1 MKFTKL
7 LPNSCNFRDLIDNNR
22 VYVDKTALICQIAK
36 DEKGPYFIS
45 RPRRF
50 GKSTLINTFHEL
62 FAHGTERFKGLEI
75 EPLWKDKTYKVIH
88 LDFSTF
94 REVPSNSSFNK
105 EFMDAFKLSLEEAGI
120 EPTKENIDSPANLL
134 KKTLDTESEV
144 VLLVDEYDA
153 PLTAVLNDSN
163 EFEDRRKILSNF
175 YMTVKSFQVKFRFIF
190 ITGVTYYAHTSIF
203 SAFNNLTD
211 LTLDSD
217 YGELLGYTSEEL
229 EKYFSEYIDNAVVT
243 LNKKFPTER
252 YTHEKV
258 VEELKRN
265 YDGYSFDE
273 DCMHHV
279 YNPWSILNF
288 LKSPHRGFIPYWVV
302 SGGSTPTF
310 LVNYLKQGL
319 EKYNADELQSLLQID
334 STVNKVI
341 SKLYPTIDNI
351 AKIDLFAILYQAGY
365 FCIKGVNRKILQIG
379 IPNLEVKRAYSEI
392 MLRLLTNNNDVQE
405 KFTTSLYD
413 VLCENKLDKLKDIFN
428 CFINE
433 LSYETVK
440 NFNEACFRDVLKL
453 AMLTFNVTAATEVMG
468 ACGRAD
474 ITAEAGDYLYVFELK
489 VTDNSKDIATKL
501 SEAKEQIIK
510 NKYARRLTDKIV
522 VPLALVLENN
532 SKSRD
537 KSDTPV
543 CEIVAL
549 EKFYKT
555 KNGELVFTVFLKM
568 D

>member
-105 EFMDAFKLSLEEAGI
+105 EFMDAFKLSLEESGI

-175 YMTVKSFQVKFRFIF
+175 YLTVKSCDGKFRFIF
-190 ITGVTYYAHTSIF
+190 ITGVTYYSHTSIF
-203 SAFNNLTD
+203 SAFNNLKD
-211 LTLDSD
+211 LTLDLR
-217 YGELLGYTSEEL
+217 YGALLGYTSEEL
-229 EKYFSEYIDNAVVT
+229 ELYFGEYIDNAVEV
-243 LNKKFPTER
+243 LNKKYHTER
-252 YTHEKV
+252 YTHDLV
-258 VEELKRN
+258 VSELKRN

-273 DCMHHV
+273 EGLNHV
-279 YNPWSILNF
+279 YNPWSIVNF
-288 LKSPHRGFIPYWVV
+288 FDAPVRGFIPYWVV

-319 EKYNADELQSLLQID
+319 EKYNTDDLQSLLNID
-334 STVNKVI
+334 STVN
-341 SKLYPTIDNI
+341 SAAEYLYP
-351 AKIDLFAILYQAGY
+351 KIENMANLDLFAILYQAGY
-365 FCIKGVNRKILQIG
+365 FCIKAVVDDIFKVG
-379 IPNLEVKRAYSEI
+379 IPNLEVKKAYSNIVLNE
-392 MLRLLTNNNDVQE
+392 LTKTKEAKLKYVE
-405 KFTTSLYD
+405 PFKE
-413 VLCENKLDKLKDIFN
+413 VLASGNLDKIKELFN
-428 CFINE
+428 TFINE
-433 LSYETVK
+433 FSYETVK

-453 AMLTFNVTAATEVMG
+453 AMLTFNVSASTEVMG

-474 ITAEAGDYLYVFELK
+474 ITAEAGKYLYVFELK

-501 SEAKEQIIK
+501 NEAKAQIIK
-510 NKYARRLTDKIV
+510 NKYARRLTDKTVIPV
-522 VPLALVLENN
+522 ALVLENN
-532 SKSRD
+532 SKSRE
-537 KSDTPV
+537 KTDTPV

-549 EKFYKT
+549 EK
-555 KNGELVFTVFLKM
+555 V
-568 D
+568 

>member
-175 YMTVKSFQVKFRFIF
+175 YLTVKSCDGKFRFIF
-190 ITGVTYYAHTSIF
+190 ITGVTYYSHTSIF
-203 SAFNNLTD
+203 SAFNNLKD
-211 LTLDSD
+211 LTLDLR
-217 YGELLGYTSEEL
+217 YGALLGYTSEEL
-229 EKYFSEYIDNAVVT
+229 ELYFGEYIDNAVEV
-243 LNKKFPTER
+243 LNKKYHTER
-252 YTHEKV
+252 YTHDLV
-258 VEELKRN
+258 VSELKRN

-273 DCMHHV
+273 EALNHV
-279 YNPWSILNF
+279 YNPWSIVNF
-288 LKSPHRGFIPYWVV
+288 FDAPVRGFIPYWVV

-319 EKYNADELQSLLQID
+319 EKYNTDDLQSLLNID
-334 STVNKVI
+334 STVN
-341 SKLYPTIDNI
+341 SAAEYLYP
-351 AKIDLFAILYQAGY
+351 KIENMANLDLFDILYQAGY
-365 FCIKGVNRKILQIG
+365 FCIKAVVDDIFKVG
-379 IPNLEVKRAYSEI
+379 IPNLEVKKAYSNIVLNE
-392 MLRLLTNNNDVQE
+392 LTKTKEAKLKYVE
-405 KFTTSLYD
+405 PFKE
-413 VLCENKLDKLKDIFN
+413 VLASGNLDKIKELFN
-428 CFINE
+428 TFINE
-433 LSYETVK
+433 FSYETVK

-453 AMLTFNVTAATEVMG
+453 AMLTFNVSASTEVMG

-489 VTDNSKDIATKL
+489 VTDNSKDIDTKL

-510 NKYARRLTDKIV
+510 NKYARRLTDKTVIPV
-522 VPLALVLENN
+522 ALVLENN
-532 SKSRD
+532 SKSRE
-537 KSDTPV
+537 KSDTQV

-549 EKFYKT
+549 EK
-555 KNGELVFTVFLKM
+555 V
-568 D
+568 

>member
-1 MKFTKL
+1 MKFTKQ
-7 LPNSCNFRDLIDNNR
+7 LPDTTDFGELIDNNCI
-22 VYVDKTALICQIAK
+22 YVDKTAIINQFASK
-36 DEKGPYFIS
+36 KGPFFIS

-50 GKSTLINTFHEL
+50 GKSTLINTLHEL
-62 FAHGTERFKGLEI
+62 FSHGLEKFKGLKI
-75 EPLWKDKTYKVIH
+75 EPLWKDKTYKVLH
-88 LDFSTF
+88 LDFSSYNF
-94 REVPSNSSFNK
+94 LSEINFNDYFYEDLK
-105 EFMDAFKLSLEEAGI
+105 QEFLSIGL
-120 EPTKENIDSPANLL
+120 KVNDS
-134 KKTLDTESEV
+134 TLDTKIPALLFDNVLKNNPSDQKI
-144 VLLVDEYDA
+144 VLLIDEYDT
-153 PLTAVLNDSN
+153 PLSAVLNN
-163 EFEDRRKILSNF
+163 EKEFIARRDILYSF
-175 YMTVKSFQVKFRFIF
+175 YSKLKQYQGRFRFIF
-190 ITGVTYYAHTSIF
+190 ITGVTYYSHTSIF
-203 SAFNNLTD
+203 SAFNHLTD

-217 YGELLGYTSEEL
+217 YGALLGYTSDEL
-229 EKYFSEYIDNAVVT
+229 ESYFSEYIDNAVET
-243 LNKKFPTER
+243 LNRKFPTER

-334 STVNKVI
+334 STVNKVS

-501 SEAKEQIIK
+501 TEAKEQIIK
-510 NKYARRLTDKIV
+510 NKYTRRLTDKTVIPV
-522 VPLALVLENN
+522 ALVLENN
-532 SKSRD
+532 SKSRE
-537 KSDTPV
+537 KTDTPV

-549 EKFYKT
+549 EK
-555 KNGELVFTVFLKM
+555 V
-568 D
+568 

>member
-120 EPTKENIDSPANLL
+120 EPTKENIDSPAKLL

-153 PLTAVLNDSN
+153 PLTAVLNVSN

-175 YMTVKSFQVKFRFIF
+175 YLTVKSSDGKFRFIF
-190 ITGVTYYAHTSIF
+190 ITGVTYYLHTSIF
-203 SAFNNLTD
+203 SAFNNLKD
-211 LTLDSD
+211 LTLDLR
-217 YGELLGYTSEEL
+217 YGALLGYTSEEL
-229 EKYFSEYIDNAVVT
+229 EKYFSEYIDNAVET
-243 LNKKFPTER
+243 LNRKFPTER

-334 STVNKVI
+334 STVNKVS

-365 FCIKGVNRKILQIG
+365 FCIKGENRKILQIG

-413 VLCENKLDKLKDIFN
+413 VLCENNLDKLKDIFN

-440 NFNEACFRDVLKL
+440 KFNEACFRDVLKL
-453 AMLTFNVTAATEVMG
+453 AMLTFNVSASTEVMG

-510 NKYARRLTDKIV
+510 NKYARRLTDKTVIPV
-522 VPLALVLENN
+522 ALVLENN
-532 SKSRD
+532 SKSRE
-537 KSDTPV
+537 KTDTPV

-549 EKFYKT
+549 EK
-555 KNGELVFTVFLKM
+555 V
-568 D
+568 

>member
-1 MKFTKL
+1 MEFTKQ
-7 LPNSCNFRDLIDNNR
+7 LPDTTDFGELIDNNCI
-22 VYVDKTALICQIAK
+22 YVDKTAIINQFASK
-36 DEKGPYFIS
+36 KGPFFIS

-50 GKSTLINTFHEL
+50 GKSTLINTLHEL
-62 FAHGTERFKGLEI
+62 FAHGIEKFKGLEI
-75 EPLWKDKTYKVIH
+75 EPLWKDKTYKVLH
-88 LDFSTF
+88 LDFSLFKET
-94 REVPSNSSFNK
+94 PSNGSFNK
-105 EFMDAFKLSLEEAGI
+105 DFMDSLRFSLQRAGI
-120 EPTKENIDSPANLL
+120 EPTKEKVDFPAKLL
-134 KKTLDTESEV
+134 EKSIENEDEKAV

-163 EFEDRRKILSNF
+163 EFEDRRKILFNF

-217 YGELLGYTSEEL
+217 YGALLGYTSEEL

-288 LKSPHRGFIPYWVV
+288 LKSPHRGFIPYWVS

-310 LVNYLKQGL
+310 LVNYLKQKL
-319 EKYNADELQSLLQID
+319 KKYNADELQSLLGID
-334 STVNKVI
+334 STVNKDTD
-341 SKLYPTIDNI
+341 SLYPSIENI
-351 AKIDLFAILYQAGY
+351 SNIDLFAILYQAGY
-365 FCIKGVNRKILQIG
+365 FCIKSAFDGYFKVG
-379 IPNLEVKRAYSEI
+379 IPNLEVKKAYSNLVLNQLTKSQDSK
-392 MLRLLTNNNDVQE
+392 LRFIE
-405 KFTTSLYD
+405 PFKE
-413 VLCENKLDKLKDIFN
+413 VLASGNLDRIKELFN
-428 CFINE
+428 TLINE
-433 LSYETVK
+433 FSYETVK
-440 NFNEACFRDVLKL
+440 KFNEACFRDVLKL
-453 AMLTFNVTAATEVMG
+453 AMLTFNVSASTEVMG
-468 ACGRAD
+468 SCGRAD
-474 ITAEAGDYLYVFELK
+474 ITAEAGKYLYVFELK

-510 NKYARRLTDKIV
+510 NKYARRLTDKTV
-522 VPLALVLENN
+522 VPVALVLENN

-549 EKFYKT
+549 EKVE
-555 KNGELVFTVFLKM
+555 G
-568 D
+568 

>member
-217 YGELLGYTSEEL
+217 YGALLGYTSEEL
-229 EKYFSEYIDNAVVT
+229 EKYFSEYIDNAVET
-243 LNKKFPTER
+243 LNRKFPTER

-501 SEAKEQIIK
+501 TEAKEQIIK
-510 NKYARRLTDKIV
+510 NKYARRLTDKTVIPV
-522 VPLALVLENN
+522 ALVLENN
-532 SKSRD
+532 SKSRE
-537 KSDTPV
+537 KTDTPV

-549 EKFYKT
+549 EK
-555 KNGELVFTVFLKM
+555 V
-568 D
+568 

>member
-105 EFMDAFKLSLEEAGI
+105 EFVDAFKLSLEEAGI

-217 YGELLGYTSEEL
+217 YGALLGYTSEEL

-334 STVNKVI
+334 STVDKVS

-351 AKIDLFAILYQAGY
+351 AKNDLFAILYQAGY

-453 AMLTFNVTAATEVMG
+453 AMLTFNVSASTEVMG
-468 ACGRAD
+468 SCGRAD

-501 SEAKEQIIK
+501 SEAKDQIIK
-510 NKYARRLTDKIV
+510 NKYARRLTDKTVIPV
-522 VPLALVLENN
+522 ALVLENN
-532 SKSRD
+532 SKSRE
-537 KSDTPV
+537 KTDTPV

-549 EKFYKT
+549 EK
-555 KNGELVFTVFLKM
+555 V
-568 D
+568 

>member
-105 EFMDAFKLSLEEAGI
+105 EFMDAFKLSLEEASI

-217 YGELLGYTSEEL
+217 YGALLGYTSEEL
-229 EKYFSEYIDNAVVT
+229 EKYFSEYIDNAVMT

-334 STVNKVI
+334 STVNKVS

-365 FCIKGVNRKILQIG
+365 FCIKGVNRKIFQIG
-379 IPNLEVKRAYSEI
+379 IPNLEVKQAYSEI

-413 VLCENKLDKLKDIFN
+413 ILCENNLDKLKNIFN
-428 CFINE
+428 SFINE

-501 SEAKEQIIK
+501 NDAKAQIIK
-510 NKYARRLTDKIV
+510 NKYARRLTDKTV
-522 VPLALVLENN
+522 VPVALVLENN

-549 EKFYKT
+549 EK
-555 KNGELVFTVFLKM
+555 V
-568 D
+568 

>member
-7 LPNSCNFRDLIDNNR
+7 LPNSCDFRDLIDNNR
-22 VYVDKTALICQIAK
+22 IYVDKTALICQIAK

-50 GKSTLINTFHEL
+50 GKSTLINTLHEL
-62 FAHGTERFKGLEI
+62 FAHGTEKFKGLEI
-75 EPLWKDKTYKVIH
+75 EPLWHDKTYKVLH
-88 LDFSTF
+88 LDFSSYNF
-94 REVPSNSSFNK
+94 LSEINFCDYFYEDLKQKFIELGFSVNDSNLSLKAPGLLVDN
-105 EFMDAFKLSLEEAGI
+105 AFKNNHSGEEI
-120 EPTKENIDSPANLL
+120 
-134 KKTLDTESEV
+134 
-144 VLLVDEYDA
+144 VLLVDEYDT
-153 PLTAVLNDSN
+153 PLSAVLNN
-163 EFEDRRKILSNF
+163 EKEFIARRDILHSF
-175 YMTVKSFQVKFRFIF
+175 YSKVKEYQGRFRFIF
-190 ITGVTYYAHTSIF
+190 ITGVTYYSHTSIF
-203 SAFNNLTD
+203 SAFNNLKD
-211 LTLDSD
+211 LTLDLR
-217 YGELLGYTSEEL
+217 YGALLGYTSEEL

-334 STVNKVI
+334 STVDKVS

-440 NFNEACFRDVLKL
+440 KFNEACFRDVLKL
-453 AMLTFNVTAATEVMG
+453 AMLTFNVSASTEVMG
-468 ACGRAD
+468 SCGRAD

-501 SEAKEQIIK
+501 NEAKAQIIK
-510 NKYARRLTDKIV
+510 NKYARRLTDKTVIPV
-522 VPLALVLENN
+522 ALVLENN

-549 EKFYKT
+549 EK
-555 KNGELVFTVFLKM
+555 VSV

>member
-175 YMTVKSFQVKFRFIF
+175 YLTVKSCDGKFRFIF
-190 ITGVTYYAHTSIF
+190 ITGVTYYSHTSIF
-203 SAFNNLTD
+203 SAFNNLKD
-211 LTLDSD
+211 LTLDLR
-217 YGELLGYTSEEL
+217 YGALLGYTSEEL
-229 EKYFSEYIDNAVVT
+229 ELYFGEYIDNAVEV
-243 LNKKFPTER
+243 LNKKYHTER
-252 YTHEKV
+252 YTHDLV
-258 VEELKRN
+258 VSELKRN

-273 DCMHHV
+273 EALNHV
-279 YNPWSILNF
+279 YNPWSIVNF
-288 LKSPHRGFIPYWVV
+288 FDAPVRGFIPYWVV

-319 EKYNADELQSLLQID
+319 EKYNTDDLQSLLNID
-334 STVNKVI
+334 STVN
-341 SKLYPTIDNI
+341 SAAEYLYP
-351 AKIDLFAILYQAGY
+351 KIENMANLDLFAILYQAGY
-365 FCIKGVNRKILQIG
+365 FCIKAVVDDIFKVG
-379 IPNLEVKRAYSEI
+379 IPNLEVKKAYSNIVLNE
-392 MLRLLTNNNDVQE
+392 LTKTKEAKLKYVE
-405 KFTTSLYD
+405 PFKE
-413 VLCENKLDKLKDIFN
+413 VLASGNLDKIKELFN
-428 CFINE
+428 TFINE
-433 LSYETVK
+433 FSYETVK

-510 NKYARRLTDKIV
+510 NKYARRLTDKTV
-522 VPLALVLENN
+522 VPVALVLENN

-549 EKFYKT
+549 EK
-555 KNGELVFTVFLKM
+555 V
-568 D
+568 

>member
-120 EPTKENIDSPANLL
+120 EPTKENIDSPAKLL

-153 PLTAVLNDSN
+153 PLTAVLNVSN

-175 YMTVKSFQVKFRFIF
+175 YLTVKSCDGKFRFIF
-190 ITGVTYYAHTSIF
+190 ITGVTYYLHTSIF
-203 SAFNNLTD
+203 SAFNNLKD
-211 LTLDSD
+211 LTLDLR
-217 YGELLGYTSEEL
+217 YGALLGYTSEEL
-229 EKYFSEYIDNAVVT
+229 ELYFGEYIDNAVEV
-243 LNKKFPTER
+243 LNKKYHTER
-252 YTHEKV
+252 YTHDV
-258 VEELKRN
+258 VVSELKRN

-273 DCMHHV
+273 EALNHV
-279 YNPWSILNF
+279 YNPWSIVNF
-288 LKSPHRGFIPYWVV
+288 FDAPVRGFIPYWVS
-302 SGGSTPTF
+302 SGGATPTF

-319 EKYNADELQSLLQID
+319 KKYNVDELQSLLSID
-334 STVNKVI
+334 STVNKVS

-365 FCIKGVNRKILQIG
+365 FCIKGENRKILQIG

-474 ITAEAGDYLYVFELK
+474 ITAEASDYLYVFELK

-510 NKYARRLTDKIV
+510 NKYARRLTDKTVIPV
-522 VPLALVLENN
+522 ALVLENN
-532 SKSRD
+532 SKSRE
-537 KSDTPV
+537 KTDTPV

-549 EKFYKT
+549 EK
-555 KNGELVFTVFLKM
+555 V
-568 D
+568 

>member
-1 MKFTKL
+1 MEFTKL
-7 LPNSCNFRDLIDNNR
+7 LPDTTDFRELIDNNCI
-22 VYVDKTALICQIAK
+22 YVDKTAEISQFAVK
-36 DEKGPYFIS
+36 KGPFFIS

-50 GKSTLINTFHEL
+50 VKSTLINTLHEL
-62 FAHGTERFKGLEI
+62 FAHGIEKFKGLEI
-75 EPLWKDKTYKVIH
+75 EPLWDDKTYKVVH
-88 LDFSTF
+88 LDFSKF
-94 REVPSNSSFNK
+94 KDVPSISSFNK
-105 EFMDAFKLSLEEAGI
+105 DFMDSLRFALERVGI
-120 EPTKENIDSPANLL
+120 EPTKENVDFPSILL
-134 KKTLDTESEV
+134 EKSIENEDEV

-163 EFEDRRKILSNF
+163 EFEDRRKILSSF
-175 YMTVKSFQVKFRFIF
+175 YLTVKSIQGKFRFIF

-203 SAFNNLTD
+203 SAFNNLKD
-211 LTLDSD
+211 LTLDLR
-217 YGELLGYTSEEL
+217 YGALLGYTSEEL
-229 EKYFSEYIDNAVVT
+229 EKYFSEYIDNAVET
-243 LNKKFPTER
+243 LNRKFPTER

-334 STVNKVI
+334 STVNKVS

-405 KFTTSLYD
+405 KFTTSLYN

-453 AMLTFNVTAATEVMG
+453 AMLTFNVTASTEVMG
-468 ACGRAD
+468 ACGRAY

-489 VTDNSKDIATKL
+489 VTDNSKDIGTKL
-501 SEAKEQIIK
+501 TEAKEQIIK
-510 NKYARRLTDKIV
+510 NKYARRLTDKTV
-522 VPLALVLENN
+522 VPVALVLENN
-532 SKSRD
+532 SKS
-537 KSDTPV
+537 KEKTDTPV

-549 EKFYKT
+549 EK
-555 KNGELVFTVFLKM
+555 V
-568 D
+568 

>member
-217 YGELLGYTSEEL
+217 YGALLGYTSEEL

-334 STVNKVI
+334 STVNKVS

-365 FCIKGVNRKILQIG
+365 FCIKGENRKILQIG

-440 NFNEACFRDVLKL
+440 KFNEACFRDVLKL
-453 AMLTFNVTAATEVMG
+453 AMLTFNVSASTDVMG

-510 NKYARRLTDKIV
+510 NKYARRLTDKNVIPV
-522 VPLALVLENN
+522 ALVLENN
-532 SKSRD
+532 SKSRE
-537 KSDTPV
+537 KTDTPV

-549 EKFYKT
+549 EMVY
-555 KNGELVFTVFLKM
+555 V

>member
-75 EPLWKDKTYKVIH
+75 ELLWKDKTYKVIH

-175 YMTVKSFQVKFRFIF
+175 YLTVKSCGGKFRFIF
-190 ITGVTYYAHTSIF
+190 ITGVTYYSHTSIF
-203 SAFNNLTD
+203 TAFNNLKD
-211 LTLDSD
+211 LTLDLR
-217 YGELLGYTSEEL
+217 YGALLGYTSEEL
-229 EKYFSEYIDNAVVT
+229 ELYFGEYIDNAVEV
-243 LNKKFPTER
+243 LNKKYHTER
-252 YTHEKV
+252 YTHDLV
-258 VEELKRN
+258 VSELKRN

-273 DCMHHV
+273 EALNHV
-279 YNPWSILNF
+279 YNPWSIVNF
-288 LKSPHRGFIPYWVV
+288 FDAPVRGFIPYWVV

-319 EKYNADELQSLLQID
+319 EKYNTDDLQSLLNID
-334 STVNKVI
+334 STVN
-341 SKLYPTIDNI
+341 SAAEYLYP
-351 AKIDLFAILYQAGY
+351 KIENMANLDLFAILYQAGY
-365 FCIKGVNRKILQIG
+365 FCIKAVVDDIFKVG
-379 IPNLEVKRAYSEI
+379 IPNLEVKKAYSNIVLNE
-392 MLRLLTNNNDVQE
+392 LTKTKEAKLKYVE
-405 KFTTSLYD
+405 PFKE
-413 VLCENKLDKLKDIFN
+413 VLASGNLDKIKELFN
-428 CFINE
+428 TFINE
-433 LSYETVK
+433 FSYETVK
-440 NFNEACFRDVLKL
+440 KFNEACFRDVLKL
-453 AMLTFNVTAATEVMG
+453 AMLTFNVSASTEVMG

-474 ITAEAGDYLYVFELK
+474 ITAEASDYLYVFELN
-489 VTDNSKDIATKL
+489 VTDNSKDIDTKL
-501 SEAKEQIIK
+501 TEAKEQIIK
-510 NKYARRLTDKIV
+510 NKYARRLTDKTVIHVAIV
-522 VPLALVLENN
+522 VKNN
-532 SKSRD
+532 SESRE
-537 KSDTPV
+537 KSDTQV

-549 EKFYKT
+549 EK
-555 KNGELVFTVFLKM
+555 V
-568 D
+568 

>member
-175 YMTVKSFQVKFRFIF
+175 YLTVKSCDGKFRFIF
-190 ITGVTYYAHTSIF
+190 ITGVTYYSHTSIF
-203 SAFNNLTD
+203 SAFNNLKD
-211 LTLDSD
+211 LTLDLR
-217 YGELLGYTSEEL
+217 YGALLGYTSEEL
-229 EKYFSEYIDNAVVT
+229 ELYFGEYIDNAVEV
-243 LNKKFPTER
+243 LNKKYHTER
-252 YTHEKV
+252 YTHDLV
-258 VEELKRN
+258 VSELKRN

-273 DCMHHV
+273 EALNHV
-279 YNPWSILNF
+279 YNPWSIVNF
-288 LKSPHRGFIPYWVV
+288 FDAPVRGFIPYWVV

-319 EKYNADELQSLLQID
+319 EKYNTDDLQSLLNID
-334 STVNKVI
+334 STVN
-341 SKLYPTIDNI
+341 SAAEYLYP
-351 AKIDLFAILYQAGY
+351 KIENMANLDLFAILYQAGY
-365 FCIKGVNRKILQIG
+365 FCIKAVVDDIFKVG
-379 IPNLEVKRAYSEI
+379 IPNLEVKKAYSNIVLNE
-392 MLRLLTNNNDVQE
+392 LTKTKEAKLKYVE
-405 KFTTSLYD
+405 PFKD
-413 VLCENKLDKLKDIFN
+413 VLASGNLDKIKELFN
-428 CFINE
+428 TFINE
-433 LSYETVK
+433 FSYETVK

-453 AMLTFNVTAATEVMG
+453 AMLTFNVTASTEVMG

-510 NKYARRLTDKIV
+510 NKYARRLTDKTV
-522 VPLALVLENN
+522 VPVALVLENN
-532 SKSRD
+532 SKSRE
-537 KSDTPV
+537 KTDTPV

-549 EKFYKT
+549 EMVY
-555 KNGELVFTVFLKM
+555 V

>member
-105 EFMDAFKLSLEEAGI
+105 EFIDAFKLSLEESGI

-175 YMTVKSFQVKFRFIF
+175 YLTVKSCDGKFRFIF
-190 ITGVTYYAHTSIF
+190 ITGVTYYSHTSIF
-203 SAFNNLTD
+203 SAFNNLKD
-211 LTLDSD
+211 LTLDLR
-217 YGELLGYTSEEL
+217 YGALLGYTSEEL
-229 EKYFSEYIDNAVVT
+229 ELYFGEYIDNAVEV
-243 LNKKFPTER
+243 LNKKYHTER
-252 YTHEKV
+252 YTHDLV
-258 VEELKRN
+258 VSELKRN

-273 DCMHHV
+273 EGLNHV
-279 YNPWSILNF
+279 YNPWSIVNF
-288 LKSPHRGFIPYWVV
+288 FDAPVREFIPYWVA
-302 SGGSTPTF
+302 SGGATPTF

-319 EKYNADELQSLLQID
+319 KKYNSNELQSLLSID
-334 STVNKVI
+334 STVNKDTD
-341 SKLYPTIDNI
+341 SLYPSIENI
-351 AKIDLFAILYQAGY
+351 ANIDLFAILYQAGY
-365 FCIKGVNRKILQIG
+365 FCIKTAEDGYFKVG
-379 IPNLEVKRAYSEI
+379 IPNLEVKKAYSNLLLNQLTRTQDTK
-392 MLRLLTNNNDVQE
+392 LRFIE
-405 KFTTSLYD
+405 PFKE
-413 VLCENKLDKLKDIFN
+413 VLASGNLDRIKELFN
-428 CFINE
+428 TFINE
-433 LSYETVK
+433 FSYETVK
-440 NFNEACFRDVLKL
+440 KFNEACFRDVLKL
-453 AMLTFNVTAATEVMG
+453 AMLTFNVSASTEVMG

-474 ITAEAGDYLYVFELK
+474 ITAEAGKYLYVFELK
-489 VTDNSKDIATKL
+489 VTDNSKDIDTKL
-501 SEAKEQIIK
+501 TEAKDQIIK
-510 NKYARRLTDKIV
+510 NKYARRLTDKTVIPV
-522 VPLALVLENN
+522 ALVLENN
-532 SKSRD
+532 SKSRE
-537 KSDTPV
+537 KTDTPV

-549 EKFYKT
+549 EK
-555 KNGELVFTVFLKM
+555 V
-568 D
+568 

>member
-175 YMTVKSFQVKFRFIF
+175 YLTVKSCGGKFRFIF
-190 ITGVTYYAHTSIF
+190 ITGVTYYSHTSIF
-203 SAFNNLTD
+203 TAFNNLKD
-211 LTLDSD
+211 LTLDLR
-217 YGELLGYTSEEL
+217 YGALLGYTSEEL
-229 EKYFSEYIDNAVVT
+229 ELYFGEYIDNAVEV
-243 LNKKFPTER
+243 LNKKYHTER
-252 YTHEKV
+252 YTHDLV
-258 VEELKRN
+258 VSELKRN

-273 DCMHHV
+273 EALNHV
-279 YNPWSILNF
+279 YNPWSIVNF
-288 LKSPHRGFIPYWVV
+288 FDAPVRGFIPYWVV

-319 EKYNADELQSLLQID
+319 EKYNTDDLQSLLNID
-334 STVNKVI
+334 STVN
-341 SKLYPTIDNI
+341 SAAEYLYP
-351 AKIDLFAILYQAGY
+351 KIENMANLDLFAILYQAGY
-365 FCIKGVNRKILQIG
+365 FCIKAVVDDIFKVG
-379 IPNLEVKRAYSEI
+379 IPNLEVKKAYSNIVLNE
-392 MLRLLTNNNDVQE
+392 LTKTKEAKLKYVE
-405 KFTTSLYD
+405 PFKD
-413 VLCENKLDKLKDIFN
+413 VLASGNLDKIKELFN
-428 CFINE
+428 TFINE
-433 LSYETVK
+433 FSYETVK

-453 AMLTFNVTAATEVMG
+453 AMLTFNVTASTEVMG

-489 VTDNSKDIATKL
+489 VTDNSKDIDTKL
-501 SEAKEQIIK
+501 NDANEQIIK
-510 NKYARRLTDKIV
+510 NKYARRLTDKTVIPV
-522 VPLALVLENN
+522 ALVLENN
-532 SKSRD
+532 SKSRE

-549 EKFYKT
+549 EK
-555 KNGELVFTVFLKM
+555 V
-568 D
+568 

>member
-62 FAHGTERFKGLEI
+62 FAHGTERFKGLEV

-217 YGELLGYTSEEL
+217 YGALLGYTSEEL

-334 STVNKVI
+334 STVDKVS

-365 FCIKGVNRKILQIG
+365 FCIKGVNRKIFQIG
-379 IPNLEVKRAYSEI
+379 IPNLEVKQAYSEI

-405 KFTTSLYD
+405 KFSTSLYD
-413 VLCENKLDKLKDIFN
+413 VLCENNLDKLKDIFN

-489 VTDNSKDIATKL
+489 VTDNSKDIDTKL
-501 SEAKEQIIK
+501 TEAKEQIIK
-510 NKYARRLTDKIV
+510 NKYARRLTDKTVIPV
-522 VPLALVLENN
+522 ALVLENN
-532 SKSRD
+532 SKSREKGD
-537 KSDTPV
+537 SPV

-549 EKFYKT
+549 EK
-555 KNGELVFTVFLKM
+555 V
-568 D
+568 

>member
-175 YMTVKSFQVKFRFIF
+175 YLTVKSCDGKFRFIF
-190 ITGVTYYAHTSIF
+190 ITGVTYYSHTSIF
-203 SAFNNLTD
+203 SAFNNLKD
-211 LTLDSD
+211 LTLDLR
-217 YGELLGYTSEEL
+217 YGALLGYTSEEL
-229 EKYFSEYIDNAVVT
+229 ELYFGEYIDNAVEV
-243 LNKKFPTER
+243 LNKKYHTER
-252 YTHEKV
+252 YTHDLV
-258 VEELKRN
+258 VSELKRN

-273 DCMHHV
+273 EALNHV
-279 YNPWSILNF
+279 YNPWSIVNF
-288 LKSPHRGFIPYWVV
+288 FDAPVRGFIPYWVV

-319 EKYNADELQSLLQID
+319 EKYNTDDLQSLLNID
-334 STVNKVI
+334 STVN
-341 SKLYPTIDNI
+341 SAAEYLYP
-351 AKIDLFAILYQAGY
+351 KIENMANLDLFAILYQAGY
-365 FCIKGVNRKILQIG
+365 FCIKAVVDDIFKVG
-379 IPNLEVKRAYSEI
+379 IPNLEVKKAYSNIVLNE
-392 MLRLLTNNNDVQE
+392 LTKTKEAKLKYVE
-405 KFTTSLYD
+405 PFKE
-413 VLCENKLDKLKDIFN
+413 VLASGNLDKIKELFN
-428 CFINE
+428 TFINE
-433 LSYETVK
+433 FSYETVK

-453 AMLTFNVTAATEVMG
+453 AMLTFNVTASTEVMG

-489 VTDNSKDIATKL
+489 VTDNSKDIDTKL
-501 SEAKEQIIK
+501 TEAKEQIIK
-510 NKYARRLTDKIV
+510 NKYARRLTDKTVIHVAIV
-522 VPLALVLENN
+522 VKNN
-532 SKSRD
+532 SESRE
-537 KSDTPV
+537 KNDTLV

-549 EKFYKT
+549 EKVD
-555 KNGELVFTVFLKM
+555 NWI
-568 D
+568 

>member
-175 YMTVKSFQVKFRFIF
+175 YLTVKSCDGKFRFIF
-190 ITGVTYYAHTSIF
+190 ITGVTYYSHTSIF
-203 SAFNNLTD
+203 SAFNNLKD
-211 LTLDSD
+211 LTLDLR
-217 YGELLGYTSEEL
+217 YGALLGYTSEEL
-229 EKYFSEYIDNAVVT
+229 ELYFGEYIDNAVEV
-243 LNKKFPTER
+243 LNKKYHTER
-252 YTHEKV
+252 YTHDLV
-258 VEELKRN
+258 VSELKRN

-273 DCMHHV
+273 EALNHV
-279 YNPWSILNF
+279 YNPWSIVNF
-288 LKSPHRGFIPYWVV
+288 FDAPVREFIPYWVA
-302 SGGSTPTF
+302 SGGATPTF

-319 EKYNADELQSLLQID
+319 KKYNSNELQSLLSID
-334 STVNKVI
+334 STVNKDTD
-341 SKLYPTIDNI
+341 SLYPSIENI
-351 AKIDLFAILYQAGY
+351 ANIDLFAILYQAGY
-365 FCIKGVNRKILQIG
+365 FCIKTAEDGYFKVG
-379 IPNLEVKRAYSEI
+379 IPNLEVKKAYSNLLLNQLTRTQDTK
-392 MLRLLTNNNDVQE
+392 LRFIEPFKEVLTSGN
-405 KFTTSLYD
+405 
-413 VLCENKLDKLKDIFN
+413 LDRIKELFN
-428 CFINE
+428 TFINE
-433 LSYETVK
+433 FSYETVK

-453 AMLTFNVTAATEVMG
+453 AMLTFNVSASTEVMG
-468 ACGRAD
+468 SCGRAD

-489 VTDNSKDIATKL
+489 VTDNSKDIDTKL

-510 NKYARRLTDKIV
+510 NKYARRLTDKTVIPV
-522 VPLALVLENN
+522 ALVLENN
-532 SKSRD
+532 SKSRE
-537 KSDTPV
+537 KSDTQV

-549 EKFYKT
+549 EK
-555 KNGELVFTVFLKM
+555 V
-568 D
+568 

>member
-175 YMTVKSFQVKFRFIF
+175 YLTVKSCDGKFRFIF
-190 ITGVTYYAHTSIF
+190 ITGVTYYLHTSIF
-203 SAFNNLTD
+203 SAFNNLKD

-217 YGELLGYTSEEL
+217 YGALLGYTSDEL
-229 EKYFSEYIDNAVVT
+229 ESYFSEYIDNAVET
-243 LNKKFPTER
+243 LNRKFPTER

-334 STVNKVI
+334 STVNKVS

-501 SEAKEQIIK
+501 TEAKEQIIK
-510 NKYARRLTDKIV
+510 NKYTRRLTDKTVIPV
-522 VPLALVLENN
+522 ALVLENN
-532 SKSRD
+532 SKSRE
-537 KSDTPV
+537 KTDTPV

-549 EKFYKT
+549 EK
-555 KNGELVFTVFLKM
+555 V
-568 D
+568 

>member
-175 YMTVKSFQVKFRFIF
+175 YLTVKSCDGKFRFIF
-190 ITGVTYYAHTSIF
+190 ITGVTYYSHTSIF
-203 SAFNNLTD
+203 SAFNNLKD
-211 LTLDSD
+211 LTLDLR
-217 YGELLGYTSEEL
+217 YGALLGYTSEEL
-229 EKYFSEYIDNAVVT
+229 ELYFGEYIDNAVEV
-243 LNKKFPTER
+243 LNKKYHTER
-252 YTHEKV
+252 YTHDLV
-258 VEELKRN
+258 VSELKRN

-273 DCMHHV
+273 EALNHV
-279 YNPWSILNF
+279 YNPWSIVNF
-288 LKSPHRGFIPYWVV
+288 FDAPVRGFIPYWVV

-319 EKYNADELQSLLQID
+319 EKYNTDDLQSLLNID
-334 STVNKVI
+334 STVN
-341 SKLYPTIDNI
+341 SAAEYLYP
-351 AKIDLFAILYQAGY
+351 KIENMANLDLFAILYQAGY
-365 FCIKGVNRKILQIG
+365 FCIKAVVDDIFKVG
-379 IPNLEVKRAYSEI
+379 IPNLEVKKAYSNIVLNE
-392 MLRLLTNNNDVQE
+392 LTKTKEAKLKYVE
-405 KFTTSLYD
+405 PFKD
-413 VLCENKLDKLKDIFN
+413 VLASGNLDKIKELFN
-428 CFINE
+428 TFINE
-433 LSYETVK
+433 FSYETVK
-440 NFNEACFRDVLKL
+440 NFNEACFRGVLKL
-453 AMLTFNVTAATEVMG
+453 AMLTFNVSASTEVMG
-468 ACGRAD
+468 SCGRAD
-474 ITAEAGDYLYVFELK
+474 ITAEAGKYLYVFELK
-489 VTDNSKDIATKL
+489 VTDNSKDIDTKL
-501 SEAKEQIIK
+501 TEAKDQIIK
-510 NKYARRLTDKIV
+510 NKYARRLTDKTVIPV
-522 VPLALVLENN
+522 ALVLENN
-532 SKSRD
+532 SKSRE

-549 EKFYKT
+549 EK
-555 KNGELVFTVFLKM
+555 V
-568 D
+568 